1 MNIVLVF
8 VLYFAGF
15 ALIHSILAT
24 DYIKNKVRIT
34 MGEGF
39 RFYRLV
45 YSFLSVLTFAPA
57 FYIWIRYAA
66 STPLVYSIPQWL
78 FPVIVLIRLAG
89 AGLFV
94 YAVFQTGLLDFVG
107 IKPKNVNVLIT
118 KGAYALVRHPLY
130 TGGIMVLAAKM
141 EMTLLDI
148 TAVLLVSVYLIA
160 GAFIEEGR
168 LLRLFGKE
176 YEKYSDE
183 VSMFIPVKYAAKM
196 LSGKR

>member
-1 MNIVLVF
+1 MEPVPLF

-15 ALIHSILAT
+15 AFIHSILAA

-34 MGEGF
+34 LGEGF

-45 YSFLSVLTFAPA
+45 YSLLSVLTFAPA
-57 FYIWIRYAA
+57 FYIWIRYSA
-66 STPLVYSIPQWL
+66 STPPVYSIPQWL
-78 FPVIVLIRLAG
+78 YPVIVLIRLAG
-89 AGLFV
+89 AGLFT
-94 YAVFQTGLLDFVG
+94 YAVFQTDLLDFVG
-107 IKPKNVNVLIT
+107 IRQKKANVLIT

-130 TGGIMVLAAKM
+130 MGGIMVLITKM
-141 EMTLLDI
+141 VMTLLDI

-160 GAFIEEGR
+160 GAFIEERR

-183 VSMFIPVKYAAKM
+183 VSMFIPVKYVANIM
-196 LSGKR
+196 SRKR

>member
-1 MNIVLVF
+1 
-8 VLYFAGF
+8 
-15 ALIHSILAT
+15 
-24 DYIKNKVRIT
+24 
-34 MGEGF
+34 
-39 RFYRLV
+39 
-45 YSFLSVLTFAPA
+45 
-57 FYIWIRYAA
+57 
-66 STPLVYSIPQWL
+66 
-78 FPVIVLIRLAG
+78 
-89 AGLFV
+89 V